1 MLTSLVKLLR
11 VLNSESDP
19 SQISLALAFSMIVGF
34 LPFLSLINL
43 IILFFVLVLRVN
55 LSAFIL
61 GTAFF
66 SAAGYLL
73 DPLFASLGLFVLT
86 SGALRGLWTALYNT
100 AFFRLIDFNNTAVM
114 GSVIASA
121 VLFVPLVAALNTVIR
136 QYREHILRWVE
147 KSRVMQVFK
156 ATNFYKMYRTYSE
169 IRSGL

>member
-1 MLTSLVKLLR
+1 MLTSLFKLLR

-19 SQISLALAFSMIVGF
+19 SQISLALAFAMAVGF

-43 IILFFVLVLRVN
+43 VLLFFVLVLRVN

-73 DPLFASLGLFVLT
+73 DPLFASLGLFALT

-100 AFFRLIDFNNTAVM
+100 TVFRLIDFNNTAVM
-114 GSVIASA
+114 GSIVTSA
-121 VLFVPLVAALNTVIR
+121 VLFVPLVVVLNIVIR
-136 QYREHILRWVE
+136 QYREHILGWVE

-156 ATNFYKMYRTYSE
+156 ATKFYKMYRTYSE

>member
-19 SQISLALAFSMIVGF
+19 SQISLALALSMAVGF
-34 LPFLSLINL
+34 LPFFSPLNL
-43 IILFFVLVLRVN
+43 ILLFFVLVLRVN

-66 SAAGYLL
+66 SGLGYLL

-86 SGALRGLWTALYNT
+86 TGALRGLWTTLYNT
-100 AFFRLIDFNNTAVM
+100 AVFRLIAFNNTAVM
-114 GSVIASA
+114 GSFITSA
-121 VLFVPLVAALNTVIR
+121 VLFVPLVAVLNIVIR
-136 QYREHILRWVE
+136 KYREHILRWVE

-156 ATNFYKMYRTYSE
+156 ATKFYKMYRTYSE